1 MSGKKPPVPQLPIE
15 DLVAIVEQAR
25 QGAIEPQQYAKLKAA
40 IHTLALLQEELGSK
54 KTSIERLKRMLF
66 GASTEKTRAVLGENC
81 TEEESAA
88 GAKAGG
94 EPDRADGGQRR
105 KGHGRNG
112 AADYPGA
119 QKVKIRHPSLHHGQS
134 CPACARGKVCTLE
147 DAVRVRFHGMAP
159 LRATVYECTRLRC
172 ALCGQVFTAPT
183 PEGVGESKYDESAA
197 ATVGMLKYGS
207 GFPFNRLERL
217 QESYGVPLPA
227 ATQWDLVRGA
237 TPTLV
242 PVYGEYILQA
252 AQGRIIHN
260 DDTTM
265 RILRLT
271 PQQRAAA
278 LSDDVKG
285 ERTGVFTSGIV
296 SVGEEHRIA
305 LFFTGVRHAGEN
317 LGDVLKRRSQ
327 DLPVPIQMCDGLG
340 HNLPKEFET
349 LLCRCL
355 AHGRRMFVDV
365 AANFPEEVRF
375 VLLTLKEVY
384 KIDALARRDSL
395 SPEERLRL
403 HRKESA
409 PLMEKL
415 REWML
420 SLLAERKV
428 EPNSGLGK
436 AIRYMENHWEGLTQF
451 LRTAGAPL
459 DNNITER
466 ALKRAILHRKSA
478 LFYKTLNGAR
488 VGDIFMSLIYTAELE
503 GVNAF
508 DYLVTLLRH
517 PREVAE
523 RPGQWMPWEY
533 RATLAR
539 LSKGPDPPA

>member
-1 MSGKKPPVPQLPIE
+1 
-15 DLVAIVEQAR
+15 
-25 QGAIEPQQYAKLKAA
+25 
-40 IHTLALLQEELGSK
+40 
-54 KTSIERLKRMLF
+54 
-66 GASTEKTRAVLGENC
+66 
-81 TEEESAA
+81 
-88 GAKAGG
+88 
-94 EPDRADGGQRR
+94 
-105 KGHGRNG
+105 
-112 AADYPGA
+112 
-119 QKVKIRHPSLHHGQS
+119 
-134 CPACARGKVCTLE
+134 
-147 DAVRVRFHGMAP
+147 
-159 LRATVYECTRLRC
+159 
-172 ALCGQVFTAPT
+172 
-183 PEGVGESKYDESAA
+183 
-197 ATVGMLKYGS
+197 
-207 GFPFNRLERL
+207 
-217 QESYGVPLPA
+217 
-227 ATQWDLVRGA
+227 
-237 TPTLV
+237 
-242 PVYGEYILQA
+242 
-252 AQGRIIHN
+252 
-260 DDTTM
+260 
-265 RILRLT
+265 
-271 PQQRAAA
+271 
-278 LSDDVKG
+278 
-285 ERTGVFTSGIV
+285 
-296 SVGEEHRIA
+296 
-305 LFFTGVRHAGEN
+305 
-317 LGDVLKRRSQ
+317 
-327 DLPVPIQMCDGLG
+327 
-340 HNLPKEFET
+340 
-349 LLCRCL
+349 
-355 AHGRRMFVDV
+355 
-365 AANFPEEVRF
+365 
-375 VLLTLKEVY
+375 VY